1 MERFLAA
8 IRNMFQ
14 VQDLRKR
21 ILFTLAMLA
30 VYRIGAHITAP
41 GINKVRLEQ
50 VWGEVGNTLLGVL
63 DLFSGGNFRTISV
76 FALGVTPYITASIIL
91 QLMTVVSPQLK
102 KLQEEGEMGRQKINQ
117 WTRYLTV
124 GLAAVQ
130 TFFVANW
137 LQYNGVASVPGTR
150 FLIMTALILTT
161 GTIFVMWLGEQIT
174 ERGVGNGVSLLIFAG
189 IVIGLPRG
197 IQQVAQRLSSGDPLE
212 TVGVIVMVLALVAL
226 IAFIVFVESGRRK
239 VAVSYAKRHVGR
251 QMVGGQQT
259 TMPLKVNMGG
269 VIPVIFASS
278 VLSMP
283 QSLFSAF
290 PPDPANQNS
299 TWGRVYQ
306 FFQFFHGG
314 DPYYEFV
321 FMTLIIFFTLFNTH
335 ANGNNAAWV
344 DWVQANLVKGDHPI
358 YMVTYVALILFFTFF
373 YVSIIFNVEEVADN
387 LRKHGGFMPG
397 IRPGRA
403 TADYLRTILT
413 RLTTVGA
420 VYLAFIA
427 FVPQFMLSGFKVG
440 RLPFVGTWLENF
452 VSNTPGLAWIPNG
465 MGYKFYFGGTSL
477 LILVGVAMDTVAQI
491 ESQLVMRNYE
501 GFLGGGGRLRGR
513 RT

>member
-1 MERFLAA
+1 MEKFLAA
-8 IRNMFQ
+8 VRNMFN
-14 VQDLRKR
+14 VPDLRRR
-21 ILFTLAMLA
+21 IFFTLGLLA
-30 VYRIGAHITAP
+30 VYRFGAHVGSP

-50 VWGEVGNTLLGVL
+50 VWRDVAGTLLGVL

-124 GLAAVQ
+124 GLAGIQ
-130 TFFVANW
+130 TSFVAHW
-137 LQYNGVASVPGTR
+137 LQVNGVGDPGWG
-150 FLIMTALILTT
+150 FLLTTVLTLTT

-174 ERGVGNGVSLLIFAG
+174 ERGVGNGISLLIFAG

-197 IQQVAQRLSSGDPLE
+197 VIQVWERVRGGDTMQVI
-212 TVGVIVMVLALVAL
+212 GVIALMLALVAI
-226 IAFIVFVESGRRK
+226 IAFIVFVESARRK
-239 VAVSYAKRHVGR
+239 IPVSYAKRHVGR
-251 QMVGGQQT
+251 QLVGGQQT
-259 TMPLKVNMGG
+259 TMPLKINMGG

-283 QSLFSAF
+283 QSVFAAL
-290 PPDPANQNS
+290 PPDQNKLD
-299 TWGRVYQ
+299 TIWGKIWT
-306 FFQFFHGG
+306 FFQTFHAS
-314 DPYYEFV
+314 DPYYE
-321 FMTLIIFFTLFNTH
+321 LIFLS
-335 ANGNNAAWV
+335 
-344 DWVQANLVKGDHPI
+344 
-358 YMVTYVALILFFTFF
+358 LIVFFTFF
-373 YVSIIFNVEEVADN
+373 YVSIVFNVEEVADN

-403 TADYLRTILT
+403 TAEYLNAILT

-420 VYLAFIA
+420 IYLALVA
-427 FVPQFMLSGFKVG
+427 FVPQFMLSGFKVA
-440 RLPFVGTWLENF
+440 RLPFIGSTLDSF
-452 VSNTPGLAWIPNG
+452 VSTTPGFSWIPTG
-465 MGYKFYFGGTSL
+465 MGYEFYFGGTSL

-491 ESQLVMRNYE
+491 EAQLVMRNYE
-501 GFLGGGGRLRGR
+501 GFLGSGGRLRGR

>member
-1 MERFLAA
+1 MEKFLAA
-8 IRNMFQ
+8 VRNMFN
-14 VQDLRKR
+14 VPDLRRR
-21 ILFTLAMLA
+21 ILFTLGMLA
-30 VYRIGAHITAP
+30 VYRLGAHVGAP
-41 GINKVRLEQ
+41 GINKAQLER
-50 VWGEVGNTLLGVL
+50 VWHDVSGTLLGVL
-63 DLFSGGNFRTISV
+63 DLFSGGNFRTISI

-124 GLAAVQ
+124 GLAGIQ
-130 TFFVANW
+130 TSFVAHW
-137 LQYNGVASVPGTR
+137 LQVNGVGAPTWG
-150 FLIMTALILTT
+150 FLLTTVLTLTT

-174 ERGVGNGVSLLIFAG
+174 DRGVGNGISLLIFAG

-197 IQQVAQRLSSGDPLE
+197 VQQVFERVRGGDPME
-212 TVGVIVMVLALVAL
+212 TLGVIALVLALVAI
-226 IAFIVFVESGRRK
+226 IAFIVFVEAARRK
-239 VAVSYAKRHVGR
+239 VPVSYAKRHVGR

-259 TMPLKVNMGG
+259 VMPLKVNMAG

-290 PPDPANQNS
+290 PPDPNNPTTIWAKIFS
-299 TWGRVYQ
+299 
-306 FFQFFHGG
+306 FFQLFHAG
-314 DPYYEFV
+314 DPYYE
-321 FMTLIIFFTLFNTH
+321 LIFLS
-335 ANGNNAAWV
+335 
-344 DWVQANLVKGDHPI
+344 
-358 YMVTYVALILFFTFF
+358 LILFFTFF
-373 YVSIIFNVEEVADN
+373 YVSIVFNVEEVADN

-403 TADYLRTILT
+403 TAEYLNTILT

-420 VYLAFIA
+420 IYLAMVA
-427 FVPQFMLSGFKVG
+427 FFPQLMLSGFKVA
-440 RLPFVGTWLENF
+440 RLPFIGAWLESF
-452 VSNTPGLAWIPNG
+452 VSTTPGLGWIPTG
-465 MGYKFYFGGTSL
+465 MGYQFYFGGTSL

-491 ESQLVMRNYE
+491 EAQLVMRNYE

-513 RT
+513 RA